1 MALCTKTWNL
11 CNSVSAR
18 ELMWKQWCM
27 CFLYSVWPLTT
38 CRENLEKPRNV
49 REFDS
54 CHGNIKNWQ
63 KIMELSGESF
73 QGKLFITNFVLGS
86 MPVFTVV
93 ASWLCIFYAVNYY
106 MGKRNLGRSAA
117 KGWENIREFDTACS
131 VYTCCSCKYLLLF
144 VSVFF
149 LCIFVS
155 LHFYRTAFNAAAVLW
170 WDFCPSV
177 RPSVC

>member
-1 MALCTKTWNL
+1 
-11 CNSVSAR
+11 
-18 ELMWKQWCM
+18 
-27 CFLYSVWPLTT
+27 
-38 CRENLEKPRNV
+38 
-49 REFDS
+49 
-54 CHGNIKNWQ
+54 
-63 KIMELSGESF
+63 MELSGESF

-93 ASWLCIFYAVNYY
+93 VSWLCIYYAVNYY

-155 LHFYRTAFNAAAVLW
+155 LHFFVMPMNEDFSVIPKLNSVHLNNFYSNDNYHFLHHPLLLLSSTPGSELIFSTNFFLHSSSTFPPTRLTPRSQAV
-170 WDFCPSV
+170 FRFSRAC
-177 RPSVC
+177 RF